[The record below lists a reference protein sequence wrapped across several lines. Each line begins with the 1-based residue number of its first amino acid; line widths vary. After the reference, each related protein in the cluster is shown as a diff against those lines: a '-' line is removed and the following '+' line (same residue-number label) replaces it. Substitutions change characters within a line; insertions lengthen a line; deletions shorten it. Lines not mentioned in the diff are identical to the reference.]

1 MTSQSTINNNPVSQ
15 WLASIRDYFR
25 FVNGR
30 RLDQT
35 APVIPGAGKTIPFLI
50 FFLGGVALLV
60 VFADPELLAWVRAGE
75 AQTDGIFAATT
86 DLGKSN
92 WILMLTAAVM
102 IVMSFLRADRFR
114 GKKYVI
120 WHRIFLNFYFVFTT
134 IAFSGLLAL
143 FFKNAIGRARP
154 PFVEGAGVW
163 QSIPFGD
170 NFEFASFPS
179 GHSTTAGALTIALM
193 LLFPRFRLFFIF
205 AGLWIAIS
213 RMVIGVHFPSDV
225 FGGFAFGAMFTWIYA
240 RSFARKRLLFTF
252 AGENGLTLRGEHMP
266 RNLLAKARR

>member
-1 MTSQSTINNNPVSQ
+1 MTSPSTTKINPVFRWIQ
-15 WLASIRDYFR
+15 AIRDYFR

-30 RLDQT
+30 RLDKSAQVL
-35 APVIPGAGKTIPFLI
+35 PGVRKIIPLLM
-50 FFLGGVALLV
+50 FFLGGVGLLVALADPALL
-60 VFADPELLAWVRAGE
+60 EWVRAGE
-75 AQTDGIFAATT
+75 AQTEGVFAATT

-92 WILMLTAAVM
+92 WVLMLTGAVM
-102 IVMSFLRADRFR
+102 IVMSFVRADRFR
-114 GKKYVI
+114 GQKFVA

-154 PFVEGAGVW
+154 PFVEGVGVW

-179 GHSTTAGALTIALM
+179 GHSTTAGAMTIALI
-193 LLFPRFRLFFIF
+193 LLFPRFRVFFIL

-225 FGGFAFGAMFTWIYA
+225 FGGFAFGAIFTWIYA

-252 AGENGLTLRGEHMP
+252 VGDDGLTLRGENGRSMISK
-266 RNLLAKARR
+266 AKL

>member
-1 MTSQSTINNNPVSQ
+1 MTSPDIPNGNPISQ
-15 WLASIRDYFR
+15 WLTSIRDYFR
-25 FVNGR
+25 FVGNR
-30 RLDQT
+30 RLDGS
-35 APVIPGAGKTIPFLI
+35 ARVIPDTGKTVPFLV
-50 FFLGGVALLV
+50 FFMGGVALLV
-60 VFADPELLAWVRAGE
+60 AFADPELLEWVRAGE
-75 AQTDGIFAATT
+75 AQTEGIFAATT

-92 WILMLTAAVM
+92 WILMLSGAVM
-102 IVMSFLRADRFR
+102 IVMSFFRADRFR
-114 GKKYVI
+114 GKRYVI

-134 IAFSGLLAL
+134 VAFSGLLAL

-154 PFVEGAGVW
+154 PFVEGVGVW

-179 GHSTTAGALTIALM
+179 GHSTTAGAMTIALM
-193 LLFPRFRLFFIF
+193 LLFPRFRLFFIL

-240 RSFARKRLLFTF
+240 RSFACKRLLFSF
-252 AGENGLTLRGEHMP
+252 VGNDGLMLRGEHA
-266 RNLLAKARR
+266 RTKLAKASSL

>member
-1 MTSQSTINNNPVSQ
+1 MTSPDTINNNPVSQ
-15 WLASIRDYFR
+15 WLAAIRDYFR
-25 FVNGR
+25 FVDGR
-30 RLDQT
+30 RLDRS
-35 APVIPGAGKTIPFLI
+35 APVIPHTGKVISFLI

-60 VFADPELLAWVRAGE
+60 AFADPELLDWVRAGE
-75 AQTDGIFAATT
+75 AQTEGVFAATT

-92 WILMLTAAVM
+92 WILMVTGAAM
-102 IVMSFLRADRFR
+102 IVFSFVRADRFK
-114 GKKYVI
+114 GQKFVA

-205 AGLWIAIS
+205 AGLWIAVS

-225 FGGFAFGAMFTWIYA
+225 FGGFAFGAMFTWVYA

-252 AGENGLTLRGEHMP
+252 VGEDGLTLRGEHMP
-266 RNLLAKARR
+266 RRLSAKAKR